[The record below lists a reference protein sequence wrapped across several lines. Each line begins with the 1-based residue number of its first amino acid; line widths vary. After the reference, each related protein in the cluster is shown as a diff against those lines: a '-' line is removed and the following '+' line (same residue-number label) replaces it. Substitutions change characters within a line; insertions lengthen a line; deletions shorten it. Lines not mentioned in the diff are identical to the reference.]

1 MFMEANTLDIV
12 TVVVYFVLILGIG
25 FWSGRGKQDSAADYF
40 ISKKS
45 LPWWAIGAAYVATG
59 LNSEQLIGMNGMGY
73 MIGLPLVNSYLI
85 AIFVYTALIFFFFP
99 LYLRNDIVT
108 MPQYLGKRF
117 DNKCQNVFSVLL
129 LLSYIFLSLA
139 VVLYGGAKLFQII
152 YGIPIWL
159 GVLMLGVI
167 AGVYTIYGGMTSMI
181 SASVLQFILMFVA
194 GGVLFVLGYLRLPHG
209 WSDIVNQA
217 PGGFHLM
224 QPMDYPI
231 MPWQAVLFAFFNLQ
245 LFYSCINQALVQRGF
260 GAKTEWDVR
269 MAIIFALGFVLL
281 RPFLEVF
288 PGMMARALAYTGHIN
303 YLVTA
308 DKIDNVYPM
317 LIENLVPAGLKGL
330 ILVGI
335 LASVMSTISAFL
347 NSISTLFTY
356 DVYKKW
362 INKNAS
368 DKKLVRVGVISTF
381 GLMIFSV
388 LYAPVIGKLGGIFL
402 YFQTA
407 STYLAVPVATCFL
420 FGMFW
425 KRTTPIAALAVMI
438 GGIPLGLLIQ
448 LVIIPF
454 LFTPEII
461 HRYSLTNFYVSCGI
475 TQFFCAIIIVVISL
489 YTSPRKKEEIISLTW
504 SKKLLKLPSG
514 EQKRPFWQSVGLW
527 WSVMAV
533 IYAIFYCMWW

>member
-1 MFMEANTLDIV
+1 MNGSTLDII
-12 TVVVYFVLILGIG
+12 TVIAYFVIILGIG
-25 FWSGRGKQDSAADYF
+25 FWSGRDKQNSAADYF

-85 AIFVYTALIFFFFP
+85 AIFVYTALIFIFFP

-117 DNKCQNVFSVLL
+117 SNQCQNVFSIML

-139 VVLYGGAKLFQII
+139 VVLYGGAKLFEII
-152 YGIPIWL
+152 YGVPIWL
-159 GVLMLGVI
+159 GVLILGVI
-167 AGVYTIYGGMTSMI
+167 AGIYTLYGGMTSMI
-181 SASVLQFILMFVA
+181 NTSVFQFVLMFIA
-194 GGVLFVLGYLRLPHG
+194 GGILFLLGYLQLPHG
-209 WSDIVNQA
+209 WSDIVNNA

-231 MPWQAVLFAFFNLQ
+231 MPWHAVLFAFFNLQ

-281 RPFLEVF
+281 RPFLEVL
-288 PGMMARALAYTGHIN
+288 PGMMARALAYTGN
-303 YLVTA
+303 SKFLVSA
-308 DKIDNVYPM
+308 DQIDNVYPM
-317 LIENLVPAGLKGL
+317 LIENLIPVGLKGF

-362 INKNAS
+362 IDKDAN
-368 DKKLVRVGVISTF
+368 DKKLVKVGVLSTF

-425 KRTTPIAALAVMI
+425 KRTTSAAALAVMI
-438 GGIPLGLLIQ
+438 GGIPLALLIQ

-454 LFTPEII
+454 LFSAEVI
-461 HRYSLTNFYVSCGI
+461 HKYSLTNFYVSCGI
-475 TQFFCAIIIVVISL
+475 TQFFCVIIIVVVSL
-489 YTSPRKKEEIISLTW
+489 YTKPKKNEEIISLIWTR
-504 SKKLLKLPSG
+504 KLLKLPAN
-514 EQKRPFWQSVGLW
+514 EARRPLWKSVWLW
-527 WSVMAV
+527 WSIMVI
-533 IYAIFYCMWW
+533 IYAIFYYMWW